1 MVSKSHFC
9 HGVQMNPRLSI
20 DALRA
25 LQCVIDTGSMTR
37 AAQQLNLS
45 QSAVSWKI
53 KRLEEQLGRILIDR
67 QGGVLTA
74 TSDGEALL
82 MHGRHILQ
90 AHDRAL
96 AHFSP
101 SSLQGVVR
109 FGATEQ
115 MPLAQLA
122 ALLTAFTHQ
131 HPQVDV
137 QLVIEQS
144 QVLRSALMK
153 GDLDLVLHQQFRDAL
168 SAEDVPLESERI
180 HWCVPPGWHYQPGE
194 RVKLV
199 SYGPD
204 CFYRS
209 LAEERLSA
217 AGIDYRVCVE
227 CPSIAGMLV
236 AISAGMGIGLLNQ
249 QCLDRRV
256 QVDGGFERSMPLPEV
271 VNALRLGAKRH
282 HPLLQRLQQRIVQ
295 ALGKTAAS

>member
-1 MVSKSHFC
+1 MVIKSNFC
-9 HGVQMNPRLSI
+9 HGLLMNQRLSI

-25 LQCVIDTGSMTR
+25 LLSVIDTGSMTR

-53 KRLEEQLGRILIDR
+53 KRLEEQLGRTLVNR
-67 QGGVLTA
+67 QGMTLTA
-74 TSDGEALL
+74 TADGEALL
-82 MHGRHILQ
+82 SHGRQILQ

-101 SSLQGVVR
+101 SLLQGKVR

-115 MPLAQLA
+115 MSLPQLA
-122 ALLTAFTHQ
+122 ALLAAFTHQ

-144 QVLRSALMK
+144 QVLRNALEQ
-153 GDLDLVLHQQFRDAL
+153 GTLDLVLHQQFCDAL
-168 SAEDVPLESERI
+168 SAEDVVLATERI
-180 HWCVPPGWHYQPGE
+180 HWCVPPGWRYQPGD

-204 CFYRS
+204 CFYRR
-209 LAEERLSA
+209 LAQERLSA
-217 AGIDYRVCVE
+217 AGIACQVSVE
-227 CPSIAGMLV
+227 CPSVAGMLA

-249 QCLDRRV
+249 QSVDRRV
-256 QVDGGFERSMPLPEV
+256 QIEANFERSLPLPPV
-271 VNALRLGAKRH
+271 AHALRLGARRH
-282 HPLLQRLQQRIVQ
+282 HPILQTLQQQVVQ
-295 ALGKTAAS
+295 VLGKSAVT